1 MKRYGALA
9 GKWVH
14 PEVAYH
20 LQQQFYIDDAV
31 QKAWR
36 QILGWWKIGKTVY
49 NAVAHVNNVIS
60 NIAMTY
66 IAGGRLRDLPAMALE
81 MKRKGALYNEAL
93 EHGLIGDAVDVAGLQ
108 EMFVGLNNVSDDKLL
123 DGLIMRTLKRADKLT
138 GQAVSKTAKFA
149 QKSYRVEDE
158 VFKLALY
165 KRGKDAGLSPREAAD
180 YALSF
185 MFDYSEIPQGVKWLR
200 DTGILPFV
208 SYTYKAIPA
217 LARAALTRPHKV
229 LAVTGFMHGINALSY
244 ALLGGA
250 ADEDEE
256 REYMPDYQKGYTVFG
271 TPKLIR
277 LPWNDS
283 KGKPIFIDLYRWLPL
298 GDFADTQNQMGGLP
312 LPQWAT
318 PNGPVISHAF
328 ALLGNKDT
336 FTGRDIVK
344 PYQSGGE
351 KAATYGKWLAAQWLP
366 ASVGV
371 PFSYHTNNVLEGAKS
386 QFEGTKMADAL
397 EWMGYTGTTY
407 RGEDKQLYR
416 SLPGAF
422 GVKLRGE
429 KPADMKAAK
438 QRQIGYEVRE
448 VKADMSRI
456 RRDNTL
462 TDAAKQARLEKRREA
477 LERLYE
483 KRPD

>member
-1 MKRYGALA
+1 
-9 GKWVH
+9 
-14 PEVAYH
+14 
-20 LQQQFYIDDAV
+20 
-31 QKAWR
+31 
-36 QILGWWKIGKTVY
+36 
-49 NAVAHVNNVIS
+49 
-60 NIAMTY
+60 
-66 IAGGRLRDLPAMALE
+66 
-81 MKRKGALYNEAL
+81 
-93 EHGLIGDAVDVAGLQ
+93 
-108 EMFVGLNNVSDDKLL
+108 
-123 DGLIMRTLKRADKLT
+123 
-138 GQAVSKTAKFA
+138 
-149 QKSYRVEDE
+149 
-158 VFKLALY
+158 
-165 KRGKDAGLSPREAAD
+165 
-180 YALSF
+180 
-185 MFDYSEIPQGVKWLR
+185 
-200 DTGILPFV
+200 
-208 SYTYKAIPA
+208 
-217 LARAALTRPHKV
+217 
-229 LAVTGFMHGINALSY
+229 
-244 ALLGGA
+244 
-250 ADEDEE
+250 
-256 REYMPDYQKGYTVFG
+256 MPDYQKGYTMFG

-283 KGKPIFIDLYRWLPL
+283 KGKPIFIDVYRWLPL

-328 ALLGNKDT
+328 ALIGNKDT

-477 LERLYE
+477 LQRLYE
-483 KRPD
+483 KQPD

>member
-1 MKRYGALA
+1 M
-9 GKWVH
+9 
-14 PEVAYH
+14 
-20 LQQQFYIDDAV
+20 
-31 QKAWR
+31 
-36 QILGWWKIGKTVY
+36 
-49 NAVAHVNNVIS
+49 NNFIS
-60 NIAMTY
+60 NIVMTFS
-66 IAGGRLRDLPAMALE
+66 AGGKLRDIVPMALE
-81 MKRKGALYNEAL
+81 IKRKGALYNEAL
-93 EHGLIGDAVDVAGLQ
+93 EHGLIGEAVDVAGLQ

-123 DGLIMRTLKRADKLT
+123 DGLIMRTLKRADKL
-138 GQAVSKTAKFA
+138 ALNLPSKAAKAA
-149 QKSYRVEDE
+149 QKAYRVEDE
-158 VFKLALY
+158 VFKLVLY
-165 KRGKDAGLSPREAAD
+165 KRGKEAGLSPREAAD
-180 YALSF
+180 YALTF
-185 MFDYSEIPQGVKWLR
+185 MFDYSEVPQGVKWLR

-208 SYTYKAIPA
+208 SYTYKAMPA
-217 LARAALTRPHKV
+217 MARLALTRPHRA
-229 LAVTGFMHGINALSY
+229 LMVTGFLYGINALSY

-283 KGKPIFIDLYRWLPL
+283 KGKPIFIDVYRWLPL

-429 KPADMKAAK
+429 KPEDMKAAR
-438 QRQIGYEVRE
+438 QRQIGYEMRE